1 MHAVWAIGLM
11 TGTALDG
18 FVDAAL
24 IKTDG
29 VEIYELGEFILHPY
43 TNEDREILAEAVQ
56 IALKWNFVG
65 DKQNIFETAQKIV
78 TKIYADAVFALLE
91 KANMK
96 PEDIAYIGG
105 HGLTLVH
112 RPPMDGNKGQTLQ
125 ILDGDELAKITKI
138 KTVYDFRTNDIENGG
153 QGAPLAP
160 IYHAALLRYANLK
173 PPCAILN
180 LGGVA
185 NITYWGGNE
194 DVIAFDCGPANGPL
208 NELIENNNLGT
219 YDKDG
224 LIASKGRVFEETI
237 ANLIS
242 NPWFKASYPKSL
254 DRYDF
259 DAKMVSHLNVEDGA
273 ATLCAFVG
281 ECVDKALGILPK
293 RPKTLVLAGGGRK
306 NPVLINAIESRAQ
319 IVTID
324 ADEIGLRGDAVEA
337 ECFGYLAIRSVQNLP
352 ISYPNTTGVKQPL
365 SGGKKSEL
373 L

>member
-43 TNEDREILAEAVQ
+43 NNQDREILAEAVQ
-56 IALKWNFVG
+56 IALKWNFEG
-65 DKQNIFETAQKIV
+65 EKPAIFEDAKKIV
-78 TKIYADAVFALLE
+78 TKIYSEAVLALLE
-91 KANMK
+91 KTNMK
-96 PEDIAYIGG
+96 PDEIAYIGG

-112 RPPMDGNKGQTLQ
+112 RPPMDGHNGQTLQ
-125 ILDGDELAKITKI
+125 ILDGEALAKITNI
-138 KTVYDFRTNDIENGG
+138 KTVYDFRTNDMANGG

-185 NITYWGGNE
+185 NITYWGGQD

-208 NELIENNNLGT
+208 NELIEKNGLGT

-224 LIASKGRVFEETI
+224 LIASSGKVSEETI
-237 ANLIS
+237 TNIVS
-242 NPWFKASYPKSL
+242 NPWFKQKYPKSL

-259 DAKMVSHLNVEDGA
+259 DANLVSHLNVEDGA
-273 ATLCAFVG
+273 ATLCALIG
-281 ECVDKALGILPK
+281 ECVDKALSLLPK

-306 NPVLINAIESRAQ
+306 NPIVINAIESRAQ

-337 ECFGYLAIRSVQNLP
+337 ECFGYLAIRAAKKLP
-352 ISYPNTTGVKQPL
+352 ISFQNTTGVKSPI
-365 SGGKKSEL
+365 SGGIISNS
-373 L
+373 

>member
-1 MHAVWAIGLM
+1 MKAVWAIGLM

-29 VEIYELGEFILHPY
+29 VEIFELGEFILHPY
-43 TNEDREILAEAVQ
+43 NDNDREILSQAVQ
-56 IALKWNFVG
+56 IALKWNFNGEAPV
-65 DKQNIFETAQKIV
+65 IFEDAKRII
-78 TKIYADAVFALLE
+78 TKIYSKAVFALLD
-91 KANMK
+91 KAKMK
-96 PEDIAYIGG
+96 PDEIAYIGG

-112 RPPMDGNKGQTLQ
+112 RPPLDGKKGQTLQ
-125 ILDGDELAKITKI
+125 ILDGQELAKITNI
-138 KTVYDFRTNDIENGG
+138 KTVYDFRTNDMEHGG

-185 NITYWGGNE
+185 NITYWGGND

-208 NELIENNNLGT
+208 NELIEKNGLGT

-224 LIASKGRVFEETI
+224 LIAAKGKVSEDTISKI
-237 ANLIS
+237 IS
-242 NPWFKASYPKSL
+242 NAWFNAPYPKSL

-259 DAKMVSHLNVEDGA
+259 DANLVSHLSIEDGA
-273 ATLCAFVG
+273 ATLCALIG
-281 ECVDKALGILPK
+281 ECVDKALSLLPK

-306 NPVLINAIESRAQ
+306 NPIIINQIESRAQ

-337 ECFGYLAIRSVQNLP
+337 ECFGYLAKRAAENLP
-352 ISYPNTTGVKQPL
+352 ISFPNTTGVKSPI
-365 SGGKKSEL
+365 SGATIGNP
-373 L
+373 